1 MWARQSRIRS
11 PKITNL
17 ATSAFSNQTGIGK
30 RGMIRG
36 TNSTRGSKLLEI
48 VPGTQAGPRLK
59 SKDEAIDPESI
70 NYGYWLER
78 FVLDKRDALLHH
90 PSETQKVKL
99 RKITNDNFGPLNLSG
114 YDVDART
121 YMQMSAR
128 RHRSTRSSGATTPLN
143 WRSKARLKQNSSK
156 NSLENSYLVT
166 PVKNPT
172 VILTP
177 MRHSKESII
186 IEGNKEDSVDLDNTI
201 TPNPLDFARPNPK
214 HSELRNSDRNF
225 RPDDSIE
232 PTPKTTAPNINKLIS
247 FGNNSSAHEFYPRTP
262 EKDICLESPTNHS
275 LSKISSSRLGPET
288 NSRLKPYHSNF
299 LSPNNP

>member
-1 MWARQSRIRS
+1 
-11 PKITNL
+11 
-17 ATSAFSNQTGIGK
+17 
-30 RGMIRG
+30 MIRG

-48 VPGTQAGPRLK
+48 VPGTQSGPRLK

-128 RHRSTRSSGATTPLN
+128 RHRSTKSSGVTTPLN

-166 PVKNPT
+166 PVQNPT

-177 MRHSKESII
+177 MRHSKESIV
-186 IEGNKEDSVDLDNTI
+186 IEGNKEDSIDLDNTI

-214 HSELRNSDRNF
+214 NSELPNSDRNF

-232 PTPKTTAPNINKLIS
+232 PTPKTTAPNMNKLIS
-247 FGNNSSAHEFYPRTP
+247 FGNNSSAHEFYPNTP

-275 LSKISSSRLGPET
+275 FSKISSSRLGPET
-288 NSRLKPYHSNF
+288 NSRLKPHHSNF
-299 LSPNNP
+299 LSPINP

>member
-1 MWARQSRIRS
+1 VWARQSRIRS

-48 VPGTQAGPRLK
+48 VPGTQSGPRLK

-114 YDVDART
+114 YDVDANKIPQKT
-121 YMQMSAR
+121 A
-128 RHRSTRSSGATTPLN
+128 
-143 WRSKARLKQNSSK
+143 WK
-156 NSLENSYLVT
+156 
-166 PVKNPT
+166 
-172 VILTP
+172 IL
-177 MRHSKESII
+177 SW
-186 IEGNKEDSVDLDNTI
+186 
-201 TPNPLDFARPNPK
+201 
-214 HSELRNSDRNF
+214 
-225 RPDDSIE
+225 
-232 PTPKTTAPNINKLIS
+232 
-247 FGNNSSAHEFYPRTP
+247 
-262 EKDICLESPTNHS
+262 
-275 LSKISSSRLGPET
+275 
-288 NSRLKPYHSNF
+288 
-299 LSPNNP
+299 

>member
-1 MWARQSRIRS
+1 
-11 PKITNL
+11 
-17 ATSAFSNQTGIGK
+17 
-30 RGMIRG
+30 MIRG

-48 VPGTQAGPRLK
+48 VPGTQSGPRLK

-90 PSETQKVKL
+90 PSETQKVEL

-114 YDVDART
+114 FDVDPRA
-121 YMQMSAR
+121 YMQISAR
-128 RHRSTRSSGATTPLN
+128 RHRSSMSSGATTPLN
-143 WRSKARLKQNSSK
+143 RRFKARLNQNSSK
-156 NSLENSYLVT
+156 NSVENSYLVT

-177 MRHSKESII
+177 MRHSKESIN
-186 IEGNKEDSVDLDNTI
+186 IEGNKEDSIDLENTI
-201 TPNPLDFARPNPK
+201 TLNTLDLARFNPQHSDLQNTGRNYRPV
-214 HSELRNSDRNF
+214 
-225 RPDDSIE
+225 DSIE
-232 PTPKTTAPNINKLIS
+232 PTPKITAPNMNKLIS
-247 FGNNSSAHEFYPRTP
+247 FGNNSSLHEICPKSP
-262 EKDICLESPTNHS
+262 EKDICLESPTDDS

-288 NSRLKPYHSNF
+288 NPRLKPHHSNF